1 MTAPRSTAR
10 RIPERRTSG
19 RQEEIPAADHE
30 PYSLQGRALRVAS
43 CSRTRRR
50 ARALDRFQV
59 RQSSSRVQRRSS
71 RAAAKHFSRSS
82 SCGNAASRSCTASAL
97 SEAAYAASNGRWL
110 GGRERF
116 VRTMKASGLSRC
128 SPASTA
134 NPWTSAP
141 NANRRGRPRSAVQPN
156 HANTPARFRQEGGG
170 YHLNPHTPNPP
181 AVDPPP
187 PQRGHH
193 DDGQQNKEQPGE
205 VAEHALVLPR
215 LLAKR
220 PISAEQDG
228 QDQGARRDELEEPV
242 ACVVGIGQV
251 GGTLNQLRA
260 AKKVAELDDH

>member
-10 RIPERRTSG
+10 RIRERRTSG

-30 PYSLQGRALRVAS
+30 PCFLQGRALRAAS

-59 RQSSSRVQRRSS
+59 RQSSSRVQRPRS

-82 SCGNAASRSCTASAL
+82 SCGNAASRSGTASAL

-141 NANRRGRPRSAVQPN
+141 NANRRGRDRKSTRLNSSHLVISYAVFCLKKKKKK
-156 HANTPARFRQEGGG
+156 T
-170 YHLNPHTPNPP
+170 
-181 AVDPPP
+181 V
-187 PQRGHH
+187 
-193 DDGQQNKEQPGE
+193 
-205 VAEHALVLPR
+205 
-215 LLAKR
+215 KR
-220 PISAEQDG
+220 NYVE
-228 QDQGARRDELEEPV
+228 R
-242 ACVVGIGQV
+242 
-251 GGTLNQLRA
+251 
-260 AKKVAELDDH
+260 